1 VLEDKE
7 YRKFVQT
14 VIDNIKK
21 NGFPQKKVSFPL
33 EQMYEV
39 AEKNNVSFNKV
50 LETLN
55 SIQIDHEKTPDKI
68 IFFPKKVDPAE
79 SSSKIKNTPLMPD
92 IDPSMFKD
100 MDLSQLASTAANM
113 MKNMN
118 PKQLENIKDMYSNM
132 SDEQR
137 AEIIERAK
145 KFGLF

>member
-1 VLEDKE
+1 MPKDKE

-33 EQMYEV
+33 EQMYEI
-39 AEKNNVSFNKV
+39 AEKNNINFNKV
-50 LETLN
+50 LETLD
-55 SIQIDHEKTPDKI
+55 SIQIEHEKTPDKI
-68 IFFPKKVDPAE
+68 IFFPKKVDPIEA
-79 SSSKIKNTPLMPD
+79 SPNIKSTPLMPD
-92 IDPSMFKD
+92 IDPSMFKN

-113 MKNMN
+113 MKNMS

-137 AEIIERAK
+137 AEIMERAK

>member
-1 VLEDKE
+1 MLEDKE